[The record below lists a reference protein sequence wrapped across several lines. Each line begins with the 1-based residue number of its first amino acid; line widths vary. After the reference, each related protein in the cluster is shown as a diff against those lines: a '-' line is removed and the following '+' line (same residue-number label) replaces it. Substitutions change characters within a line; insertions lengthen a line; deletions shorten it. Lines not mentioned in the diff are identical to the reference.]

1 MPFPIALLKAD
12 EIIARLLACT
22 IPITEIPDSL
32 PPKLLP
38 PPCLPPPSP
47 TLFSLGPVAQ
57 PATCNPPC
65 LTPPSQ
71 SLHHRTWRRPASQ
84 SPSAPPPPAPPQPR
98 ARRTRQ
104 RQGCGRRPHREGQEG
119 AWCFLWA
126 EGWTCEG
133 RACAAGALHD
143 SLRQKRCVVWAPVG
157 TLGMRRLVA

>member
-57 PATCNPPC
+57 PDTCNPPC

-71 SLHHRTWRRPASQ
+71 SLHHLTWRLPASQ
-84 SPSAPPPPAPPQPR
+84 SPSAPPPPPLLSHGPV
-98 ARRTRQ
+98 
-104 RQGCGRRPHREGQEG
+104 G
-119 AWCFLWA
+119 LVNVKD
-126 EGWTCEG
+126 
-133 RACAAGALHD
+133 AAGVPIVKGKKVRGA
-143 SLRQKRCVVWAPVG
+143 SSGQKGGRTKGGRVQRGHLLIHSGKEGV
-157 TLGMRRLVA
+157 L